1 MLITEELASVV
12 CKYKFEEFIAREG
25 YIEFFVSMR
34 KRFNENPNFVLRVHY
49 DHGLPNG
56 SYYIHEF
63 DSVCK
68 QVLGL
73 NFGKRSPYRRT
84 EIKGRFVGDKELHF
98 ETNDNIYTVYASMRH
113 EGDLQYGDFYGAI
126 EDKNHLCELSI
137 DDLKLCKKMRANLCV
152 SDNRIFFK
160 SVKMK
165 TPDLNSLEQQIV
177 IKGGLFD
184 IEVDGREQLHSFKA
198 DIEVTNEII
207 KTFFT
212 SILSQEKE
220 IGETDLKIDI
230 DININDLI
238 PSDYSVYA
246 GIHKESGILTTLILT
261 DGIYEY
267 HKYYPREWYKNQ
279 IRLKGLNKKEPQG
292 LDMFIQNEPKAIDE
306 AKFKQNLHQDRI
318 NSVKS
323 ICESY
328 GITPHELGEALGFRV
343 EDIEETTVT
352 PDDV

>member
-1 MLITEELASVV
+1 MLITEALANVV
-12 CKYKFEEFIAREG
+12 CKYKFEEFIANDG
-25 YIEFFVSMR
+25 YLEFFVSMR

-49 DHGLPNG
+49 DHGLKHG
-56 SYYIHEF
+56 SYYIKEF

-68 QVLGL
+68 QILGL

-84 EIKGRFVGDKELHF
+84 QAKGRFVGDKELRF
-98 ETNDNIYTVYASMRH
+98 DKDDKNYYSVQASRCLDD
-113 EGDLQYGDFYGAI
+113 DLQYGDFYGTI
-126 EDKNHLCELSI
+126 DDENYLCDLSI
-137 DDLKLCKKMRANLCV
+137 DDLKLSKRMRANLCV
-152 SDNRIFFK
+152 SDNRVFFK

-165 TPDLNSLEQQIV
+165 TPDLNNLEKQIV
-177 IKGGLFD
+177 IKSGSFD
-184 IEVDGREQLHSFKA
+184 IEIDGREQLHSFKA

-212 SILSQEKE
+212 SILSQEKD
-220 IGETDLKIDI
+220 IAETDLKIDI
-230 DININDLI
+230 DMNVNDLV

-267 HKYYPREWYKNQ
+267 HKYYPREWYRNQ
-279 IRLKGLNKKEPQG
+279 FRLKGLNKKEPQG
-292 LDMFIQNEPKAIDE
+292 LDTFIQNEPKAIDE
-306 AKFKQNLHQDRI
+306 AKLKQKLHQDRI

-328 GITPHELGEALGFRV
+328 GITAHELGEVLGFKV
-343 EDIEETTVT
+343 EDNEETTA
-352 PDDV
+352 P